1 MAMEIQ
7 AWFQSWLE
15 QGAPARAVQDRGKKR
30 PSSEAGVEK
39 VDREQRQRLFTECRT
54 QASQKLGEALTSA
67 AKERQEEKGGLLNEI
82 KKKMAYSF
90 FQSCTPEQQDAIC
103 PLAQTLRSGK
113 LDSLSARFLS
123 ECALQGRAAS
133 GTSAVSEPVCTPEPS
148 HCSQPAQAA
157 GPLPPS
163 TTSGVSEPASASAPT
178 QPSHGLQRGAETEDS
193 TQPLTSTEAEPAAA
207 SPQNAPGMFAHHR
220 DRRREINRVSK
231 AIADQMLQHAT
242 TSSDAATLMQ
252 SVQKRLNRALAGT
265 EGPSS
270 PVCETCS
277 KLGNAIGS
285 YRTTLGQAQ
294 GDVRPLDKALVRS
307 GLNRTELGKLNVKIS
322 QQAWR
327 AAQAEEAGG
336 VWKDPRGCKN
346 PITPK
351 P

>member
-103 PLAQTLRSGK
+103 PLAQTLRSGN
-113 LDSLSARFLS
+113 LDSLSAKFLS
-123 ECALQGRAAS
+123 ECALQGGAAS
-133 GTSAVSEPVCTPEPS
+133 GTSAVSEPVRTPEPS

-157 GPLPPS
+157 RPLPPS
-163 TTSGVSEPASASAPT
+163 TTSGVSEPASASAPS

-231 AIADQMLQHAT
+231 AIAGSNAAACHHFVGCRYSHAV
-242 TSSDAATLMQ
+242 SA
-252 SVQKRLNRALAGT
+252 
-265 EGPSS
+265 
-270 PVCETCS
+270 ET
-277 KLGNAIGS
+277 IE
-285 YRTTLGQAQ
+285 
-294 GDVRPLDKALVRS
+294 PRS
-307 GLNRTELGKLNVKIS
+307 GRHGGAIESCVRDM
-322 QQAWR
+322 QQAWERHRIIPNYTR
-327 AAQAEEAGG
+327 AGAG
-336 VWKDPRGCKN
+336 RRT
-346 PITPK
+346 PIG
-351 P
+351 